1 MGEKGI
7 SRRSFLKWSAGALA
21 SVALLEFERPA
32 RAFAAEEGGAAPSQ
46 RFPPRPSRSRGSRR
60 SSRRTWQSSMPM
72 RRATKRAVCAQ
83 RYRACSRIYLPRHA
97 RVRRRRAGM
106 RAQPSGQRERRGG
119 RRALAAGGGILAG
132 KDAVALG
139 LLTAEGKL
147 VAPRASS
154 SISATMTGCSAA
166 LRLRAASPT
175 CETTQS
181 AHSAHCRRRASTP
194 CATTSAAV

>member
-32 RAFAAEEGGAAPSQ
+32 RAFAAEAGGAAPSQ

-72 RRATKRAVCAQ
+72 RRASKRAVCAQ

-106 RAQPSGQRERRGG
+106 RAQPSGQREYGSPVSGSSCARARCIKCYRSILYRPLYWMCSRDAG
-119 RRALAAGGGILAG
+119 RFAAPRDRQRKQSPR
-132 KDAVALG
+132 KDAI
-139 LLTAEGKL
+139 
-147 VAPRASS
+147 R
-154 SISATMTGCSAA
+154 
-166 LRLRAASPT
+166 
-175 CETTQS
+175 
-181 AHSAHCRRRASTP
+181 
-194 CATTSAAV
+194 